1 MQFVSTAMPRIQM
14 WASANTSSLHAAESV
29 VLTATAAIPKTN
41 DILFILCTLLQIA
54 MKKYDTTFRPA
65 HEAKSLRN
73 VTATEGLSTI
83 QGAIPGQSLL

>member
-1 MQFVSTAMPRIQM
+1 MLIATA
-14 WASANTSSLHAAESV
+14 ANPKTNDILFIESV
-29 VLTATAAIPKTN
+29 VLTATAANPKTN
-41 DILFILCTLLQIA
+41 DILFILYTLLQIV
-54 MKKYDTTFRPA
+54 MKEYDTTFRPA